1 MPAPVDF
8 AVPDL
13 ARHIEQLSQFDL
25 DRLPFGVIL
34 IDRAGTVLFFSQSEA
49 EQSGY
54 GKVPLG
60 QNLFAVSTC
69 MGSDSFRGRIQRAM
83 AAGEVNLAFELPGDY
98 SDPSRALHVRV
109 QSARQG
115 GVWICITRQKAARM
129 ASVSH

>member
-13 ARHIEQLSQFDL
+13 ARHIERLSQFDL

-34 IDRAGTVLFFSQSEA
+34 IDRIGTVLFFSQSEA

-60 QNLFAVSTC
+60 QNLFAVSNC
-69 MGSDSFRGRIQRAM
+69 MGSDNFRGRIQRAM
-83 AAGEVNLAFELPGDY
+83 AQGPVDLAFELPGDY
-98 SDPSRALHVRV
+98 SDPNRALHVRV

-115 GVWICITRQKAARM
+115 GVWICITRETEGAPART
-129 ASVSH
+129 SH